1 MNFALFLEMRARAA
15 PDAVA
20 LVDRRCRLTFDE
32 LNTLANRFANHLR
45 AAGLVPQER
54 VAIHLPNRAE
64 VVIALLG
71 AFKCGAIAV
80 PLNWRLID
88 ADLTRLIDHCA
99 PACMVTTAERAAA
112 TQRAGLSVLTVDD
125 APRSGS
131 FWSTL
136 EANAPGG
143 SALPCQGSDIAN
155 LLYTSGT
162 TSFPKAAIHTHGMR
176 VAIGAAM
183 ADAFR
188 LSSADVALGVSPL
201 FHTGGFSV
209 FANAVFSGCKLVLL
223 EKWNLEDFL
232 TAIETER
239 VTFMHMI
246 TTLVVDIARAD
257 AQLFRSDLGSMR
269 LTWGGGHAVDP
280 EMFERFEQRIGGVFV
295 QGYSRT
301 EGGLTYNPPE
311 RALRRFDANGVA
323 NRNSCELAIIDPA
336 SEAILAAESEGEIV
350 VRGDGVTPGY
360 WDGAAVL
367 SPRIVAGNWQAT
379 GDRGVLESD
388 GTLRFLG
395 RFDDMIKT
403 GGENVYPNEVQA
415 VLLKL
420 LYLKDAVVFGMP
432 DERLGQRV
440 SALVVPTGAGVTLAQ
455 IEQACRAALPGFK
468 IPRSIA
474 MVEALPRLGTQKV
487 DIAACRQLITSG
499 NPAPA
504 VTSAASV
511 ACVAAVAEASAP
523 APS

>member
-1 MNFALFLEMRARAA
+1 ME
-15 PDAVA
+15 
-20 LVDRRCRLTFDE
+20 
-32 LNTLANRFANHLR
+32 
-45 AAGLVPQER
+45 
-54 VAIHLPNRAE
+54 
-64 VVIALLG
+64 
-71 AFKCGAIAV
+71 
-80 PLNWRLID
+80 
-88 ADLTRLIDHCA
+88 
-99 PACMVTTAERAAA
+99 
-112 TQRAGLSVLTVDD
+112 D

-131 FWSTL
+131 FWSALARSRPSGT
-136 EANAPGG
+136 
-143 SALPCQGSDIAN
+143 ALPCQGSDIAN

-209 FANAVFSGCKLVLL
+209 FANALFSGCKLVLL
-223 EKWNLEDFL
+223 EKWDLEDFL

-257 AQLFRSDLGSMR
+257 PNVFQRDLASMR

-280 EMFERFEQRIGGVFV
+280 AMFARFEERIGGVFV

-301 EGGLTYNPPE
+301 EGGLTYNPPD
-311 RALRRFDANGVA
+311 RATRRFDANGIA
-323 NRNSCELAIIDPA
+323 NRHSCELAIVDPA
-336 SEAILAAESEGEIV
+336 SQALLPADTEGEIV

-360 WDGAAVL
+360 WDGAAVRL
-367 SPRIVAGNWQAT
+367 PRIVAGDWQAT
-379 GDRGVLESD
+379 GDRGVLEAD

-420 LYLKDAVVFGMP
+420 PYVKDAVVFGVA

-440 SALVVPTGAGVTLAQ
+440 SALVVANEAGVTVSR
-455 IEQACRAALPGFK
+455 IDQACRAALPGFK
-468 IPRSIA
+468 IPRAIA
-474 MVEALPRLGTQKV
+474 IVEALPRLGTQKLDIV
-487 DIAACRQLITSG
+487 ACRSLIAASHII
-499 NPAPA
+499 PAA
-504 VTSAASV
+504 GSVAAASV
-511 ACVAAVAEASAP
+511 VASAP